1 VDETAATVLP
11 PDTGAQAPAET
22 GHSGRARDGAVRV
35 RPGLRAPG
43 RGSSRRAGARK
54 ALGAHDGGPAAE
66 SRRSIPRIGRCTRLR
81 PRREPGVRRVVVH
94 APAVERAGITHRR
107 AASRTGRP
115 GPPERPRAPASP
127 SVRAPD
133 RRAPAGRRV
142 PAAAA
147 PGTGAVLGATAQ
159 RARTPRACARPAPL
173 PRHGRAAQAL
183 RREVAAAPPLTSGG
197 ACGRSVAVVLRLVR
211 AGDVDVDV
219 LRLL

>member
-1 VDETAATVLP
+1 MSSSTLLEEMLRRRDPRLRVAAVAAIRLPPCSHGADVRVGLSLIHILTVDETAATVLP

-22 GHSGRARDGAVRV
+22 GHSGRARDDAVRV

-54 ALGAHDGGPAAE
+54 ALGAHDGRPAAE

-147 PGTGAVLGATAQ
+147 PGAGAVLGATAQ
-159 RARTPRACARPAPL
+159 RARTPRA
-173 PRHGRAAQAL
+173 
-183 RREVAAAPPLTSGG
+183 
-197 ACGRSVAVVLRLVR
+197 
-211 AGDVDVDV
+211 
-219 LRLL
+219 